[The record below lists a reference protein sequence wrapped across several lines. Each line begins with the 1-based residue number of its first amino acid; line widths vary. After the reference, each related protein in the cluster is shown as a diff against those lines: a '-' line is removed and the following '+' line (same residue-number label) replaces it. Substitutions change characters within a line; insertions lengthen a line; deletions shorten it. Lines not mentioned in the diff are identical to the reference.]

1 MTELE
6 PLVSSP
12 AQNKLLLR
20 HARKSIPEI
29 AEITGIPATEVAERL
44 YKLTVEGVNWRD
56 DLVEEKLLLNDLAQL
71 LEDVRAKMSGFN
83 VEDEGWA
90 SMARVQL
97 QTIKLMLE
105 QLDKRRKAVDGS
117 LAAITEEQAK
127 MVVSAFEV
135 AQEMAA
141 RRIEREHPEWDAEV
155 IRTTLREVLPEAIEA
170 VESHVEE

>member
-29 AEITGIPATEVAERL
+29 AEITGIPANEVAERL
-44 YKLTVEGVNWRD
+44 YDLTVAGVNWRD

-71 LEDVRAKMSGFN
+71 LDDVREKMTGWD

-105 QLDKRRKAVDGS
+105 QLDKRRKAVDGD
-117 LAAITEEQAK
+117 LAKITEAQAK
-127 MVVSAFEV
+127 MVASAFEV
-135 AQEMAA
+135 AQEMAV
-141 RRIEREHPEWDAEV
+141 RQIEKEHPEWDVEV
-155 IRTTLREVLPEAIEA
+155 VRTTLRDVLPAAIEE
-170 VESHVEE
+170 VEGHVA